1 MDHKSF
7 YEKIF
12 YSFAKISLWRNVAC
26 LSIKV
31 HDIKIHYMILV
42 TLRGIIKQIFSPLL
56 EEGV

>member
-42 TLRGIIKQIFSPLL
+42 TLRDIIKQIFSPLL
-56 EEGV
+56 E